1 MIFFVGSAM
10 ADGAASSGGGLMS
23 FLPMVL
29 FIGII
34 YFLLIRPQQK
44 RTKQHQ
50 ALVSAIKKGDKVVT
64 NSGIIGTIAKVL
76 NDQEVLIEI
85 SDKIFVKFVKSTIAS
100 VVNPT
105 APASAVSVSTPTTEQ
120 NTTEVETG
128 PILKKEKVVASIQK
142 KNQKNVKQS
151 VTKKPKK

>member
-10 ADGAASSGGGLMS
+10 ADGAASSSSGLMS
-23 FLPMVL
+23 FIPMVL

-50 ALVSAIKKGDKVVT
+50 ALVSSIKKGDKVVT

-76 NDQEVLIEI
+76 NEQEVLVEV

-100 VVNPT
+100 VMNPT
-105 APASAVSVSTPTTEQ
+105 APAEQ
-120 NTTEVETG
+120 NVTEPPKIENKT
-128 PILKKEKVVASIQK
+128 EKVTSPIQK
-142 KNQKNVKQS
+142 KKPTNKKQN
-151 VTKKPKK
+151 VTKKPTNRLKK